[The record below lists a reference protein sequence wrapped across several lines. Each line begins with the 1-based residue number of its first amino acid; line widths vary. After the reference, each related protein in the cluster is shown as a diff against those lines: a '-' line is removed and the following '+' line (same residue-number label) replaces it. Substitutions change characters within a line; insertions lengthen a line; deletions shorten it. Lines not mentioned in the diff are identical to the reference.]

1 MAEQIHYDDSNLRQL
16 FNELEPKRRLQA
28 IKGGFKR
35 VANQVR
41 KTAINNL
48 RSSGL
53 RTDKD
58 LERGVRA
65 IVFKRAAGFRVTI
78 GTKKAKKYKYNRM
91 WDGMH
96 VNRRGEEKPIL
107 IWAEEGTKQRR
118 TKGNSDPKSRR
129 RRAYR
134 LRAAHSTGRMRR
146 YGFMA
151 QTLSG
156 VRDTVTDD
164 VHNMVIDNIHKVAK
178 KYGCK

>member
-16 FNELEPKRRLQA
+16 FVDLEPKRRLQA

-78 GTKKAKKYKYNRM
+78 GTKKAGKNGKGEAGFHTNRQGLKKP
-91 WDGMH
+91 
-96 VNRRGEEKPIL
+96 VL
-107 IWAEEGTKQRR
+107 IWAEEGTEQRR
-118 TKGNSDPKSRR
+118 TKPKQGTR
-129 RRAYR
+129 RRAAR
-134 LRAAHSTGRMRR
+134 QRAAHSTGRMRR

-156 VRDTVTDD
+156 VRGTVTDD
-164 VHNMVIDNIHKVAK
+164 VHNMVIDNIHRVAK